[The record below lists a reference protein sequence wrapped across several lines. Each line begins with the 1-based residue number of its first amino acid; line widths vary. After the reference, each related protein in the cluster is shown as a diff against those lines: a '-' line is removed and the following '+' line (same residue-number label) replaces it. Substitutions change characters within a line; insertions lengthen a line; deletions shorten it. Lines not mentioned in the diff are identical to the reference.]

1 MILRGAAAR
10 RGTRNRSLGV
20 RSDKDGWS
28 MRGIDLGIVVAL
40 LGAVAGGTAY
50 IVKLE
55 GRVGELSRRLA
66 DARPS
71 IQRATDEA
79 IATIQ
84 DFGEGLQHLQIS
96 RRYSTG
102 GSSGTSNQRLISG
115 DDGFCFLA
123 RVAGDLNGNGEWA
136 QVRLEENGFWNLQ
149 TDSRSGS
156 GRGAW
161 VYADAYCIL
170 YPKPEPAP

>member
-1 MILRGAAAR
+1 
-10 RGTRNRSLGV
+10 
-20 RSDKDGWS
+20 
-28 MRGIDLGIVVAL
+28 MRGIDLGIVVTL

-55 GRVGELSRRLA
+55 GRVGELSRQLV
-66 DARPS
+66 DARPG
-71 IQRATDEA
+71 IKRATDDA
-79 IATIQ
+79 IAAIR
-84 DFGEGLQHLQIS
+84 DFGEGLQHLQLTG
-96 RRYSTG
+96 RYTTG
-102 GSSGTSNQRLISG
+102 GSSGTSNQQLISG

-123 RVAGDLNGNGEWA
+123 RVSGDLNGSGEWA

-156 GRGAW
+156 GAGAW

-170 YPKPEPAP
+170 YPKPETAP